1 MTDSFQVAEVKLT
14 YRTKVKASDRPQ
26 VSRSADAYRIFWR
39 YWSEDIE
46 MVEEVYVLLLNRA
59 NRVLGIVPISRGGQ
73 AGTVVDAK
81 MVFVPAVKAL
91 ATSVVLA
98 HNHPSGHLWPSQA
111 DIDLTKRLQSAGQT
125 LDILVQDHLI
135 LSPDG
140 EHYYS
145 FADEGLI

>member
-1 MTDSFQVAEVKLT
+1 MQNPYEVAEVQLT
-14 YRTKVKASDRPQ
+14 YRTHIKASDRAQ
-26 VSRSADAYRIFWR
+26 VSQSVDAFRIFR
-39 YWSEDIE
+39 QHWSDDIE
-46 MVEEVYVLLLNRA
+46 MVEEFYVLLLNRA

-73 AGTVVDAK
+73 ASTVVDAK

-98 HNHPSGHLWPSQA
+98 HNHPSGHLRPSQP
-111 DIDLTKRLQSAGQT
+111 DLDLTQSLKKAGQT

-135 LSPDG
+135 LSSDG
-140 EHYYS
+140 YYS